1 MLSGIKSGE
10 LFGFLVADVKT
21 PPEILAKIKNLNFP
35 PIIKRGEIDED
46 MVSSYMLGR
55 CRARNK
61 KFPQKTLLQT
71 YNADQLLIYTPTAQF
86 YMNLGL
92 EISNVS
98 KFIQFLPT
106 KPLEDFV
113 QKITKGRI
121 DAEKSGNKSLGLAY
135 KIIGNS

>member
-1 MLSGIKSGE
+1 M
-10 LFGFLVADVKT
+10 
-21 PPEILAKIKNLNFP
+21 
-35 PIIKRGEIDED
+35 
-46 MVSSYMLGR
+46 
-55 CRARNK
+55 
-61 KFPQKTLLQT
+61 
-71 YNADQLLIYTPTAQF
+71 IYTPTAQF